1 MQINAYYFTNIHLQK
16 CILPRR
22 TWLRANWCNSNKSAN
37 RLYWQRIH
45 RICWQVKNLILY
57 VTTMM
62 AWLESIDLTR
72 CFHVAQAFENK
83 SDNTKRS
90 VSITLFLMHSKLSLL
105 HFRLAMAKYLL
116 SDMVSQNLQ
125 SSLSSP
131 NFHSWSSFHKK
142 RTIRKSILVT
152 NVGIVAWAVKL
163 QIVVNQVFF
172 WCLSW
177 KLKII
182 YWTTFQI
189 VPWSYQKSNLWG
201 VAWLLQNT
209 DLYEMIHMRGD
220 LTVTKYWFIW

>member
-1 MQINAYYFTNIHLQK
+1 MQINGYYFTNIHLQK

-37 RLYWQRIH
+37 RLYWQRIY
-45 RICWQVKNLILY
+45 RICWKVKSLILY

-72 CFHVAQAFENK
+72 CFHIAQAFENK

-90 VSITLFLMHSKLSLL
+90 VSITLRVLFLMHSKLSLL

-142 RTIRKSILVT
+142 RAIRKSILVT
-152 NVGIVAWAVKL
+152 NAGIVAWAVKL

-172 WCLSW
+172 LVLI
-177 KLKII
+177 LKIENYI
-182 YWTTFQI
+182 LNHVSSCTMKLSKIEF
-189 VPWSYQKSNLWG
+189 
-201 VAWLLQNT
+201 
-209 DLYEMIHMRGD
+209 MRSD
-220 LTVTKYWFIW
+220 LTVTKYWFIQ